1 MVDDA
6 LIARARS
13 LPALLTRARSVPALL
28 AALVVAVQLAYPL
41 THGAWRDHLTVVIV
55 AGLAATCVLHAGLT
69 RGPGTALA
77 LFALT
82 ALPGFAVEVL
92 GVHTGVP
99 FGSYRYATTLGPRWF
114 GVPPLVGLAWTMLA
128 WPAALAARRLVS
140 GLLPRVV
147 VGAWALAAADLFLD
161 PQQVAA
167 GHWAWRFPTPH
178 LPGVPDVPLTNYAG
192 WLAVALVLSAAVQA
206 IAGDGDDS
214 VMLGLYLWLYVGWIV
229 ALGAFLDLA
238 AAAGWGAL
246 GMGVVALPLAAR
258 MLRS

>member
-1 MVDDA
+1 MTADVARFRPHAAAAWLACTVVA
-6 LIARARS
+6 LQIAYPLVHGPTRQHLIVAIVLLLAVTS
-13 LPALLTRARSVPALL
+13 VVHALLTRGVWAAVALC
-28 AALVVAVQLAYPL
+28 LV
-41 THGAWRDHLTVVIV
+41 
-55 AGLAATCVLHAGLT
+55 
-69 RGPGTALA
+69 
-77 LFALT
+77 T

-214 VMLGLYLWLYVGWIV
+214 LMLGLYLWLYVGWIV